1 VDSPIREQIKLTDL
15 WHARRLSEHEAMVFI
30 PGPWGGKQVV
40 RISDSGAVSAV
51 DLAPGRWHQ
60 LTATDGDLS
69 AIRLVA
75 SNPLHIVH
83 LDATV
88 AAPNSLSVRVILS
101 ETAAAEP
108 LLNLFV
114 TLTAPDGTQ
123 VTGRAV
129 PIERSTRDLS
139 VALPCS
145 QPLSG
150 TYRLKVA
157 LCADKFVIDN
167 ARAEVTV

>member
-1 VDSPIREQIKLTDL
+1 VDSPIREQIKLSDR
-15 WHARRLSEHEAMVFI
+15 WHAHRLSEHEAMVFI

-40 RISDSGAVSAV
+40 LINDSKTVSEV
-51 DLAPGRWHQ
+51 ELAPGRWHQ
-60 LTATDGDLS
+60 LTTIDGDLS

-75 SNPLHIVH
+75 SNPLHIVN
-83 LDATV
+83 LDAT
-88 AAPNSLSVRVILS
+88 AASPTSLSVRVILS

-114 TLTAPDGTQ
+114 TLTAPDGAQ
-123 VTGRAV
+123 LASRAV
-129 PIERSTRDLS
+129 TIERSTRDLS

-145 QPLSG
+145 RPLSG
-150 TYRLKVA
+150 TYRLKAA
-157 LCADKFVIDN
+157 LCADKSVIDN